1 MKQGEESTQFV
12 KEPEEPTR
20 DYIFQKNG
28 ITKTAT
34 FIVVGF
40 LVVLIAALLVSI
52 FVFGSPMTVS

>member
-1 MKQGEESTQFV
+1 MKQGQEETKFV

-34 FIVVGF
+34 YIVAAF
-40 LVVLIAALLVSI
+40 LVLLIAGVVASI
-52 FVFGSPMTVS
+52 LFFASPM